1 MLQIDNLKYTYD
13 TALYNFSLYIKENEI
28 IGIVGESGS
37 GKSTL
42 LDLIAGFLP
51 PIDGSITFKNTD
63 ISKLD
68 AEKRPL
74 TILFQKYNTF
84 EHLTVLKNVLLG
96 ITTSLKPKANEIL
109 KAKEILNEVGLEEFE
124 NKLAST
130 LSGGQSQRVALARS
144 LLRDKPILLL
154 DEPFTGLD
162 FETRV
167 KMLNLV
173 KKISKKRG
181 LCTIMVTH
189 ELNDCK
195 LIADRV
201 YKVTDGKLVCKD

>member
-1 MLQIDNLKYTYD
+1 MLQIDNLTYTYD
-13 TALYNFSLYIKENEI
+13 KTLYDFSLHVKTDEI
-28 IGIVGESGS
+28 VGIIGESGS

-51 PIDGSITFKNTD
+51 PLSGTITLKDIDIT
-63 ISKLD
+63 KLY

-84 EHLTVLKNVLLG
+84 EHLSVLKNVLLG
-96 ITTSLKPKANEIL
+96 VTTSLKPKDNEIT
-109 KAKEILNEVGLEEFE
+109 KAKEILYEVGLKGFE

-173 KKISKKRG
+173 KKISKKRE
-181 LCTIMVTH
+181 LYTIMVTH